1 MQHSCSHSNAI
12 CNHGFQNTLKLRTHK
27 HTQSSLK
34 PPLQCRKEKKQTDR
48 SRTRRTQEVHGGT
61 FHCRLQPLYTKN
73 TRFRAPASSPTQSP
87 CNTLAAIPM
96 RSATS
101 PLPSFI
107 ATSLR
112 HHFPSSP
119 LPFVNT
125 SLHHHFPSSPLPIVT
140 TSLRHHFPSS
150 PLPFVTTSLRHHFP
164 SSPLPFVTTSL
175 RHHFPSSPLPFIAFY
190 SFVMYCDAE
199 PPFIALF
206 FCDVFVMYSH
216 HFTFY
221 SFVMYCDAEPLFIA
235 LFFCDVFV
243 MYCHHFTTLHQCQ
256 VSQFCLS
263 VTRKI
268 ASQLPWMMM
277 MMAINLHC
285 HKPPPWY
292 PSLRQSHMS
301 LVRHPHPRHGNVKS
315 RHPSQPTLPS
325 AASLTCE
332 WPAVEMPAGMPGEEL
347 NGIYIWANMFNQCI
361 RINNDSNIRFN
372 QWIYNRFGFVWKS
385 GKSTN
390 MKFIYNCNWENYD
403 KLLDFRAL
411 YFQASLY
418 EPLE

>member
-1 MQHSCSHSNAI
+1 
-12 CNHGFQNTLKLRTHK
+12 
-27 HTQSSLK
+27 
-34 PPLQCRKEKKQTDR
+34 
-48 SRTRRTQEVHGGT
+48 
-61 FHCRLQPLYTKN
+61 
-73 TRFRAPASSPTQSP
+73 
-87 CNTLAAIPM
+87 
-96 RSATS
+96 
-101 PLPSFI
+101 
-107 ATSLR
+107 
-112 HHFPSSP
+112 
-119 LPFVNT
+119 
-125 SLHHHFPSSPLPIVT
+125 
-140 TSLRHHFPSS
+140 
-150 PLPFVTTSLRHHFP
+150 
-164 SSPLPFVTTSL
+164 
-175 RHHFPSSPLPFIAFY
+175 
-190 SFVMYCDAE
+190 MYCE
-199 PPFIALF
+199 GVPPFIALF

-243 MYCHHFTTLHQCQ
+243 MYCHNFTTLHQCQ

-268 ASQLPWMMM
+268 ASQLPWMMMM

-411 YFQASLY
+411 YFQANLY